1 MKITKAM
8 ILCAGFGKRLRPLT
22 LSSPKPLLKI
32 GGKTLLSNTLNI
44 LEQFGIKHVI
54 INIHYLG
61 DQIIDY
67 IKKNEFNMAITTIN
81 EKDKILDTGGG
92 VLNALKY
99 FSNEPFIII
108 NPDTIWNLNYLEEL
122 KTMEKEFLINKN
134 NKCFLLVVS
143 KNKSFDQS
151 FKGDFNLE
159 NNLISRK
166 GADVLKYIYTGV
178 QIIKPDI
185 FDHSSLKVF
194 SINKVWDELI
204 QNKVLFGKESNIDFL
219 HVSTINIYKSLL
231 EKNFKHQKEYF

>member
-32 GGKTLLSNTLNI
+32 GDKTLLSNTLNI
-44 LEQFGIKHVI
+44 LEQFGIKHVV

-67 IKKNEFNMAITTIN
+67 IKRNEFNMEITTVT

-92 VLNALKY
+92 VLNALQH
-99 FSNEPFIII
+99 FSSEPFIVI
-108 NPDTIWNLNYLEEL
+108 NPDTIWNSNYLEEL
-122 KTMEKEFLINKN
+122 KAMEKEFFKNKK
-134 NKCFLLVVS
+134 NKCYLLVVN

-151 FKGDFNLE
+151 SKGDFNLE
-159 NNLISRK
+159 NNFINRK
-166 GADVLKYIYTGV
+166 DTNNLKYIYTGV
-178 QIIKPDI
+178 QIIKPDV
-185 FDHSSLKVF
+185 FDHLSLKVF
-194 SINKVWDELI
+194 SLNKIWNELI
-204 QNKVLFGKESNIDFL
+204 QNKVLFGEESNINFL

-231 EKNFKHQKEYF
+231 EKNFKH